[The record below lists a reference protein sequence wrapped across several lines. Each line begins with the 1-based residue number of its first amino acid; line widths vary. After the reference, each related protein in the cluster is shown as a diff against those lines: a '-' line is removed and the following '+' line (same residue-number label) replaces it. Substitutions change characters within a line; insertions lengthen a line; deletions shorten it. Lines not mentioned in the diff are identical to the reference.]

1 MKIKKVMIS
10 FLFSLFIPLTTILA
24 LTDKVYIGGE
34 NVGIEVKTNGVLVV
48 GLYEVNNDLIASSSG
63 INSGDYIVE
72 INGNKVINIDDFTNE
87 INNDADKEELDV
99 KVKRNN
105 EFFDTKLRLINDNN
119 EYKTGLYVKDSVS
132 GIGTLSFIDPTNNRF
147 FCLGHEINDN
157 TTNKI
162 LDIDSGSIYSSY
174 ITGIDR
180 STNGSIG
187 EKEAVSDSE
196 NRYGT
201 IEKNTNKGIF
211 GKYEYDL
218 SNKKIYE
225 ITPKENIKLG
235 KATFLTVTSNDEVK
249 EYSINID
256 SINLN
261 DNIKNIAFSVTDEG
275 LINETGGIVQGMSGS
290 PIIQDDKII
299 GVITHV
305 IVNDPKKGYAIFI
318 ENMLEEAEKE

>member
-196 NRYGT
+196 NIYGT

-261 DNIKNIAFSVTDEG
+261 DDIKNIAFSVTDEG

>member
-1 MKIKKVMIS
+1 MKIKRVMIS
-10 FLFSLFIPLTTILA
+10 FLFSLFIPLTTIFA

-48 GLYEVNNDLIASSSG
+48 GLYEVNNDLIASSSN

-72 INGNKVINIDDFTNE
+72 VNGNKIVNIDDFSKE
-87 INNDADKEELDV
+87 INNDLDKEELDI

-105 EFFDTKLRLINDNN
+105 DYFNTKLRLVNDNN

-147 FCLGHEINDN
+147 FCLGHQIN
-157 TTNKI
+157 
-162 LDIDSGSIYSSY
+162 YSY
-174 ITGIDR
+174 ITSIDR
-180 STNGSIG
+180 SSEGDIG
-187 EKEAVSDSE
+187 EKEAISDES
-196 NRYGT
+196 RKYGT
-201 IEKNTNKGIF
+201 ITNNTMKGIF
-211 GKYEYDL
+211 GSYESDL
-218 SNKKIYE
+218 SNKTLYE

-235 KATFLTVTSNDEVK
+235 KATFLTVTSNEDIK

-256 SINLN
+256 SINLR
-261 DNIKNIAFSVTDEG
+261 DDLKNIAFSVTDEE
-275 LINETGGIVQGMSGS
+275 LIASTGGIVQGMSGS
-290 PIIQDDKII
+290 PIIQDGKII

-305 IVNDPKKGYAIFI
+305 IVNDPKKGYGIFI